1 MQTQL
6 DHSILVRNELEV
18 KLKEA
23 SEYIE
28 DLKDEFHLTSTNY
41 ENQLRAM
48 TEHLATLNETVE
60 LEQKHIDDLNKS
72 KLLKTKVSTHFS
84 NLSTENY
91 YLYL

>member
-6 DHSILVRNELEV
+6 DHSILVRNELEI

-41 ENQLRAM
+41 KNQLRAM

-60 LEQKHIDDLNKS
+60 LERKHIDDLNKS
-72 KLLKTKVSTHFS
+72 KLLKTKVSTHFF
-84 NLSTENY
+84 NLSTENC
-91 YLYL
+91 